1 MKKEFKGVET
11 ILAHYG
17 EDRQAHNG
25 AIVPPIYQNTL
36 FAFEDWD
43 AIDRA
48 FADPVNNSIYTRGNN
63 PSVSM
68 VEKKIAKLAG
78 GEKARLF
85 ASGMGAISSAIMSCV
100 HTGCHVITLKNIY
113 GPALNLLD
121 VYLKNKFNI
130 EITFV
135 SGEDVEEIKE
145 AIKDN
150 TTLIYLESPSS
161 AVFSMQDVE
170 AIAKI
175 AKERGIKTVIDN
187 TWATPLYQRPLE
199 IGIDLEVHSCSK
211 YLGGH
216 SDIISGVVIGKAE
229 LIDSI
234 YQNEYLLY
242 GAKMAPFEAWLLM
255 RSLRTL
261 PMRMERHQ
269 RNAMMVAEF
278 LEKHP
283 RIKKVNYPGLK
294 SFPQYELGK
303 KQMTGYSG
311 LMSFV
316 IDTDDV
322 QELKNFV
329 NGLSLFSIGVS
340 WGGHES
346 FIHAPAIAYLREMT
360 PEQFKATGLSLG
372 VIRISVGLE
381 DPNDLIEDLR
391 SALDNM

>member
-1 MKKEFKGVET
+1 MKKDYKNIET

-17 EDRQAHNG
+17 EDRNEHNG

-43 AIDRA
+43 AIDAA
-48 FADPVNNSIYTRGNN
+48 FSDPINNSIYTRGNN

-85 ASGMGAISSAIMSCV
+85 GSGMGAISSAIMSCV

-130 EITFV
+130 EVTFV
-135 SGEDVEEIKE
+135 SGESVEEFRDAIKE
-145 AIKDN
+145 N
-150 TTLIYLESPSS
+150 TSLIYLESPSS
-161 AVFSMQDVE
+161 AVFSMQDITE
-170 AIAKI
+170 ICKI
-175 AKERGIKTVIDN
+175 AKEHNIKTIIDN
-187 TWATPLYQRPLE
+187 TWATPIYQKPLE
-199 IGIDLEVHSCSK
+199 MGVDLEVHSCSK

-216 SDIISGVVIGKAE
+216 SDIIAGVVIGKAE

-234 YQNEYLLY
+234 FQNEYTLY

-283 RIKKVNYPGLK
+283 KIKKVNYPGLK

-329 NGLSLFSIGVS
+329 NTLDIFSIGVS

-346 FIHAPAIAYLREMT
+346 LVHAPAIAYLKEMT

-381 DPNDLIEDLR
+381 DPNDLIADLNN
-391 SALDNM
+391 ALASM

>member
-1 MKKEFKGVET
+1 MKKNFKGVET

-43 AIDRA
+43 AIDKA
-48 FADPVNNSIYTRGNN
+48 YTDPINNSIYTRGNN

-100 HTGCHVITLKNIY
+100 HTGCHIITIKNIY
-113 GPALNLLD
+113 GPVLNLLD
-121 VYLKNKFNI
+121 DYLKKKFNI

-135 SGEDVEEIKE
+135 SGENVEEIRT

-161 AVFSMQDVE
+161 AIFSMQDIE

-175 AKERGIKTVIDN
+175 AKEKGIRTIIDN
-187 TWATPLYQRPLE
+187 TWATPLYQKPLE
-199 IGIDLEVHSCSK
+199 MGIDLEVHSCSK

-283 RIKKVNYPGLK
+283 KIKKVNYPGLK

-303 KQMTGYSG
+303 KQMKGYSG
-311 LMSFV
+311 LMSFI

-329 NGLSLFSIGVS
+329 NGLDLFSIGVS

-346 FIHAPAIAYLREMT
+346 LVYAPAISYLKEMT

-391 SALDNM
+391 SALNNM

>member
-1 MKKEFKGVET
+1 MKKDFKGVET

-48 FADPVNNSIYTRGNN
+48 FSDPINSSVYTRGNN

-78 GEKARLF
+78 GEKTRLF

-135 SGEDVEEIKE
+135 SGEDVEEIRA
-145 AIKDN
+145 AIKEN

-161 AVFSMQDVE
+161 AVFSMQDIE

-175 AKERGIKTVIDN
+175 AKENGIRTVIDN
-187 TWATPLYQRPLE
+187 TWATPLFQKPLE
-199 IGIDLEVHSCSK
+199 MGIDLEVHSCSK

-234 YQNEYLLY
+234 YQNEYILY

-278 LEKHP
+278 LEQHP

-303 KQMTGYSG
+303 KQMNGYSG

-329 NGLSLFSIGVS
+329 NGLDLFSIGVS

-346 FIHAPAIAYLREMT
+346 LIHAPAIAYLKEMT

-391 SALDNM
+391 TALDNM

>member
-1 MKKEFKGVET
+1 MKKDYKNIET
-11 ILAHYG
+11 IISHYG
-17 EDRQAHNG
+17 EEREKHNG
-25 AIVPPIYQNTL
+25 AVVPPIYQNTL
-36 FAFEDWD
+36 FTFENWD
-43 AIDRA
+43 AIDNA
-48 FADPVNNSIYTRGNN
+48 FSDPINNSIYTRGNN

-130 EITFV
+130 EVTFV
-135 SGEDVEEIKE
+135 SGESVEEFRNAVKE
-145 AIKDN
+145 N
-150 TTLIYLESPSS
+150 TSLIYLESPSS
-161 AVFSMQDVE
+161 AVFSMQDITE
-170 AIAKI
+170 ICKI
-175 AKERGIKTVIDN
+175 AKEYNIKTVIDN
-187 TWATPLYQRPLE
+187 TWATPLYQKPLE
-199 IGIDLEVHSCSK
+199 MGVDLEVHSCSK

-216 SDIISGVVIGKAE
+216 SDIIAGVVIGKAE

-234 YQNEYLLY
+234 YQNEFLLY

-261 PMRMERHQ
+261 PMRMERHE

-283 RIKKVNYPGLK
+283 KIKKVNYPGLK

-316 IDTDDV
+316 IDTEEV

-329 NGLSLFSIGVS
+329 NALDLFSIGVS

-346 FIHAPAIAYLREMT
+346 LIHAPAISYLKEMT

-381 DPNDLIEDLR
+381 NPEDLIAD
-391 SALDNM
+391 LDNALASM

>member
-1 MKKEFKGVET
+1 MKKDYKNIET
-11 ILAHYG
+11 IISHYG
-17 EDRQAHNG
+17 EDREKHNG
-25 AIVPPIYQNTL
+25 AVVPPIYQNTL
-36 FAFEDWD
+36 FTFENWD
-43 AIDRA
+43 AIDNA
-48 FADPVNNSIYTRGNN
+48 FSDPINNSIYTRGNN

-130 EITFV
+130 EVTFV
-135 SGEDVEEIKE
+135 SGESVEEFRNAVKE
-145 AIKDN
+145 N
-150 TTLIYLESPSS
+150 TSLIYLESPSS
-161 AVFSMQDVE
+161 AVFSMQDITE
-170 AIAKI
+170 ICKI
-175 AKERGIKTVIDN
+175 AKEHNIKTVIDN
-187 TWATPLYQRPLE
+187 TWATPLYQKPLE
-199 IGIDLEVHSCSK
+199 MGVDLEVHSCSK

-216 SDIISGVVIGKAE
+216 SDIIAGVVIGKAK

-234 YQNEYLLY
+234 YQNEFLLY

-261 PMRMERHQ
+261 PMRMERHE

-283 RIKKVNYPGLK
+283 KIKKVNYPGLK

-316 IDTDDV
+316 IDTEEV

-329 NGLSLFSIGVS
+329 NALDLFSIGVS

-346 FIHAPAIAYLREMT
+346 LIHAPAISYLKEMT

-381 DPNDLIEDLR
+381 NPEDLIAD
-391 SALDNM
+391 LDNALASM

>member
-1 MKKEFKGVET
+1 MKKDYKNIET

-17 EDRQAHNG
+17 EDRNKHNG

-36 FAFEDWD
+36 FAFENWD
-43 AIDRA
+43 AIDAA
-48 FADPVNNSIYTRGNN
+48 FSDPINNSIYTRGNN
-63 PSVSM
+63 PSVSI

-85 ASGMGAISSAIMSCV
+85 GSGMGAISSAIMSCV

-130 EITFV
+130 EVTFV
-135 SGEDVEEIKE
+135 SGESVEEFRDAIKE
-145 AIKDN
+145 N
-150 TTLIYLESPSS
+150 TSLIYLESPSS
-161 AVFSMQDVE
+161 AVFSMQDITE
-170 AIAKI
+170 ICKI
-175 AKERGIKTVIDN
+175 AKEHNIKTIIDN
-187 TWATPLYQRPLE
+187 TWATPIYQKPLE
-199 IGIDLEVHSCSK
+199 MGVDLEVHSCSK

-216 SDIISGVVIGKAE
+216 SDIIAGVVIGKAE

-234 YQNEYLLY
+234 FQNEYTLY

-283 RIKKVNYPGLK
+283 KIKKVNYPGLK

-329 NGLSLFSIGVS
+329 NTLDIFSIGVS

-346 FIHAPAIAYLREMT
+346 LVHAPAIAYLKEMT

-381 DPNDLIEDLR
+381 DPNDLIAD
-391 SALDNM
+391 LDNALASM

>member
-161 AVFSMQDVE
+161 AVFSMQDIE

-303 KQMTGYSG
+303 KRMTGYSG

-340 WGGHES
+340 
-346 FIHAPAIAYLREMT
+346 
-360 PEQFKATGLSLG
+360 
-372 VIRISVGLE
+372 
-381 DPNDLIEDLR
+381 
-391 SALDNM
+391 

>member
-1 MKKEFKGVET
+1 MKKDYKNIET

-17 EDRQAHNG
+17 EDRNKHNG

-43 AIDRA
+43 AIDAA
-48 FADPVNNSIYTRGNN
+48 FSDPINNSIYTRGNN

-85 ASGMGAISSAIMSCV
+85 GSGMGAISSAIMSCV
-100 HTGCHVITLKNIY
+100 YTGCHVITLKNIY

-130 EITFV
+130 EVTFV
-135 SGEDVEEIKE
+135 SGESVEEFRDAIKE
-145 AIKDN
+145 N
-150 TTLIYLESPSS
+150 TSLIYLESPSS
-161 AVFSMQDVE
+161 AVFSMQDITE
-170 AIAKI
+170 ICKI
-175 AKERGIKTVIDN
+175 AKEHNIKTVIDN

-199 IGIDLEVHSCSK
+199 MGVDLEVHSCSK

-216 SDIISGVVIGKAE
+216 SDIIAGVVIGKAE

-234 YQNEYLLY
+234 FQNEYTLY

-283 RIKKVNYPGLK
+283 KIKKVNYPGLK
-294 SFPQYELGK
+294 SFSQYELGK

-329 NGLSLFSIGVS
+329 NTLDIFSIGVS

-346 FIHAPAIAYLREMT
+346 LVHAPAIAYLKEMT

-381 DPNDLIEDLR
+381 DPNDLIAD
-391 SALDNM
+391 LDNALASM

>member
-1 MKKEFKGVET
+1 MKKDFKGVET

-36 FAFEDWD
+36 FAFENWD

-48 FADPVNNSIYTRGNN
+48 FSDPINSSIYTRGNN
-63 PSVSM
+63 PSVTM

-135 SGEDVEEIKE
+135 SGEDVEEIRE
-145 AIKDN
+145 AIKEN

-161 AVFSMQDVE
+161 AVFSMQDIK

-175 AKERGIKTVIDN
+175 AKEKGIRTVIDN
-187 TWATPLYQRPLE
+187 TWATPLFQKPLE
-199 IGIDLEVHSCSK
+199 MGIDLEVHSCSK

-234 YQNEYLLY
+234 YQNEYILY

-261 PMRMERHQ
+261 SMRMERHQ

-278 LEKHP
+278 LEQHP
-283 RIKKVNYPGLK
+283 KIKKVNYPGLK
-294 SFPQYELGK
+294 SCPQYELGK
-303 KQMTGYSG
+303 KQMSGYSG

-329 NGLSLFSIGVS
+329 NSLDLFSIGVS

-346 FIHAPAIAYLREMT
+346 LISVPAIAYLKEMT

-391 SALDNM
+391 TALENM

>member
-161 AVFSMQDVE
+161 AVFSMQDIE

-340 WGGHES
+340 WGGYES
-346 FIHAPAIAYLREMT
+346 LIHAPAIAYLREMT

>member
-1 MKKEFKGVET
+1 MNEKFKGVET

-17 EDRQAHNG
+17 ENRQKHNG

-48 FADPVNNSIYTRGNN
+48 FSDPINNSIYTRGNN

-85 ASGMGAISSAIMSCV
+85 SSGMGAISSAIMSCV
-100 HTGCHVITLKNIY
+100 YSGCHIITLKNIY
-113 GPALNLLD
+113 GPAMHLMDN
-121 VYLKNKFNI
+121 YLKNKFNV
-130 EITFV
+130 EVTFV
-135 SGEDVEEIKE
+135 SGESVEEFRDAIKE
-145 AIKDN
+145 N
-150 TTLIYLESPSS
+150 TSLIYLESPSS
-161 AVFSMQDVE
+161 AVFSMQDIE
-170 AIAKI
+170 AICKL
-175 AKERGIKTVIDN
+175 AKEHNIKTIIDN
-187 TWATPLYQRPLE
+187 TWATPIYQKPLQM
-199 IGIDLEVHSCSK
+199 GVDLEVHSCSK

-234 YQNEYLLY
+234 FQNELLLF

-269 RNAMMVAEF
+269 KNAMMVAEF

-283 RIKKVNYPGLK
+283 KIRVVNYPGLK
-294 SFPQYELGK
+294 SFPQHELAL
-303 KQMTGYSG
+303 KQMTGFSG

-316 IDTDDV
+316 IDTEDV

-329 NGLSLFSIGVS
+329 NSLELFSIGVS

-346 FIHAPAIAYLREMT
+346 LVHAPAISYLKEMT

-381 DPNDLIEDLR
+381 DPNDLIADLNN
-391 SALDNM
+391 ALNNM

>member
-1 MKKEFKGVET
+1 MKKNFKGVET

-43 AIDRA
+43 AIDKA
-48 FADPVNNSIYTRGNN
+48 YTDPINNSIYTRGNN

-100 HTGCHVITLKNIY
+100 HTGCHIITIKNIY
-113 GPALNLLD
+113 GPVLNLLD
-121 VYLKNKFNI
+121 DYLKKKFNI

-135 SGEDVEEIKE
+135 SGENVEEIRT

-161 AVFSMQDVE
+161 AIFSMQDIE

-175 AKERGIKTVIDN
+175 AKEKGIRTIIDN
-187 TWATPLYQRPLE
+187 TWATPLYQKPLE
-199 IGIDLEVHSCSK
+199 MGIDLEVHSCSK

-261 PMRMERHQ
+261 SMRMERHQ

-303 KQMTGYSG
+303 KQMKGYSG
-311 LMSFV
+311 LMSFT

-329 NGLSLFSIGVS
+329 NGLDLFSIGVS

-346 FIHAPAIAYLREMT
+346 LVYAPAISYLKEMT

-391 SALDNM
+391 SALNNM

>member
-1 MKKEFKGVET
+1 MKKDYKNIET

-17 EDRQAHNG
+17 EDISKHNG

-36 FAFEDWD
+36 FAFENWD
-43 AIDRA
+43 AIDAA
-48 FADPVNNSIYTRGNN
+48 FSDPINNSIYTRGNN
-63 PSVSM
+63 PSVSI

-85 ASGMGAISSAIMSCV
+85 GSGMGAISSAIMSCV

-130 EITFV
+130 EVTFV
-135 SGEDVEEIKE
+135 SGESVEEFRDAIKE
-145 AIKDN
+145 N
-150 TTLIYLESPSS
+150 TSLIYLESPSS
-161 AVFSMQDVE
+161 AVFSMQDITE
-170 AIAKI
+170 ICKI
-175 AKERGIKTVIDN
+175 AKEHNIKTIIDN
-187 TWATPLYQRPLE
+187 TWATPIYQKPLE
-199 IGIDLEVHSCSK
+199 MGVDLEVHSCSK

-216 SDIISGVVIGKAE
+216 SDIIAGVVIGKAE

-234 YQNEYLLY
+234 FQNEYILY

-261 PMRMERHQ
+261 PMRMEKHQ
-269 RNAMMVAEF
+269 KNAMMVAEF

-283 RIKKVNYPGLK
+283 KIKKVNYPGLK

-329 NGLSLFSIGVS
+329 NTLDVFSIGVS

-346 FIHAPAIAYLREMT
+346 LVHAPAIAYLKEMT

-381 DPNDLIEDLR
+381 NPNDLIAD
-391 SALDNM
+391 LDNALASM